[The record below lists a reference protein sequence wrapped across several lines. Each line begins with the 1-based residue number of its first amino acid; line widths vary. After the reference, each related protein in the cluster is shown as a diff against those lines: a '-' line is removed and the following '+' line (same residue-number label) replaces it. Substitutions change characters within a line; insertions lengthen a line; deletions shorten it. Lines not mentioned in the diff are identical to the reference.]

1 MCITFAALLWLL
13 RAAPAA
19 SQGELV
25 AVLDGYDKE
34 VPPLPSQH
42 PDGRLIVMLSI
53 QFVSMLEINEV
64 QGEIQFSCIFRVWWN
79 DTRLRKFKS
88 PLPMV
93 VLTEHVRKLLWRP
106 DIVTE
111 NVREVEQSGI
121 IKPTVFNALYPRHHT
136 LFYSSYIALRVG
148 CPFVYTNYPMDVQV
162 CRIHVGTMGLTIAEL
177 DLQWHKLSYSMSQS
191 FLKFHDLFR
200 LKVCESMDEPVR
212 YSAFG
217 QHPQKTLLIVLKRNY
232 RSTLVQ
238 VYLPSVLFVLIA
250 WLSVL
255 VPPTMLRTRLLLNS
269 TNLLTIISM
278 FLSISKTEAAR
289 VPKVSYITALNL
301 WMFVCVAF
309 CFSSVLLVVLD
320 IRLVVL
326 LTNPGRK
333 LQAIRDLFRPKE
345 IITNESSVF
354 IDDDDDGD
362 SDEFWDASDTSAED
376 LENTESTLRDRVA
389 EKRLEWLSRTAG
401 FERVY
406 LVGYPL
412 LFTLFTGAYFT
423 YLLWHRSSQMA
434 QTLASAG
441 GQGAILPGCWCRSDD
456 FEPGCIP
463 ERDYIN
469 LD

>member
-1 MCITFAALLWLL
+1 MV
-13 RAAPAA
+13 APAA
-19 SQGELV
+19 SQAGLLTALADYE
-25 AVLDGYDKE
+25 KE
-34 VPPLPSQH
+34 VPPLPSEH
-42 PDGRLIVMLSI
+42 PDGRLIVKISI
-53 QFVSMLEINEV
+53 QFMRLLKVDEI
-64 QGEIQFSCIFRVWWN
+64 QGEIQFSCFYRVWWN

-106 DIVTE
+106 DIVTG
-111 NVREVEQSGI
+111 NVRAVQQSGI
-121 IKPTVFNALYPRHHT
+121 LKPTIFYALYPSSYT
-136 LFYSSYIALRVG
+136 LFYASYIALRVG
-148 CPFVYTNYPMDVQV
+148 CPFVYTSYPMDVQV
-162 CRIHVGTMGLTIAEL
+162 CKIHVGTMGLTIAEL
-177 DLQWHKLSYSMSQS
+177 DLQWHEIGYSMSRR

-232 RSTLVQ
+232 KSALIQ
-238 VYLPSVLFVLIA
+238 VYLPSMFFILIA

-301 WMFVCVAF
+301 WMFVCVTF

-333 LQAIRDLFRPKE
+333 LQTIRDLFRPM
-345 IITNESSVF
+345 SF
-354 IDDDDDGD
+354 IAHHSFTDDDGGGD
-362 SDEFWDASDTSAED
+362 DDDEFWDASDTSAED
-376 LENTESTLRDRVA
+376 LEITESIIQDYVEEERH
-389 EKRLEWLSRTAG
+389 EWLSRTAG

-406 LVGYPL
+406 LIGYPL
-412 LFTLFTGAYFT
+412 LFTLFAGAYFIF
-423 YLLWHRSSQMA
+423 LLWNRSSQMA
-434 QTLASAG
+434 WTLTRAG
-441 GQGAILPGCWCRSDD
+441 GQGAISPGCWCREDD
-456 FEPGCIP
+456 FEPGCVP
-463 ERDYIN
+463 ETNFIV
-469 LD
+469 L